1 MTAATKKKS
10 TAKENTATKKVST
23 KKKTTSTSTKAT
35 KTVKSSTA
43 KKKTPTAKKK
53 STTRTKKKSIMKN
66 GPKLLLVESPAKIKT
81 ISKFLG
87 KDFKIMSTFGHVK
100 DLPPRKI
107 GVEIKGTEIDLEYV
121 PIKDKA
127 KTIAEIC
134 KQASRSSEIYLASD
148 PDREGEIISWHIG
161 QEIEKVFSEPERI
174 YRITFN
180 EITAPAVTEAINNKS
195 VVNIDMVKAQ
205 QARRVLDRWVGYE
218 VSPILW
224 KKIAKGLSAG
234 RVQSVALLLVVTRD
248 HEIAIFKP
256 EESWS
261 IHGLFESGKHK
272 LPAELSKISNKT
284 VKLKN
289 KKEADAVLADAK
301 KENYLVS
308 KITEKKRSKKPLP
321 PFMTSTLQ
329 QDAYNKLGFSVDRTM
344 SVAQRLYEG
353 LPLGDPKNP
362 EALITYMRTDSLRI
376 SETALKATRSFIKKS
391 YGDKYLPK
399 TANFYAKG
407 KKSSK
412 AKGGDAKGAQAQ
424 DAHEAVRPIDVT
436 KSPDRVKSFL
446 KRDEFRLYELIW
458 KRFIGCQMTP
468 AEYLQKQVLI
478 DGGKYTF
485 KITGSTLQF
494 DGFLKI
500 YMVEDEDDDKVVK
513 IPKELVEKGPLDLKD
528 LTSKQHFT
536 QPPPRYTEATLVKE
550 LEKQGIGRPST
561 YSATLSTIQKRNYV
575 QKDERKRFSSTELG
589 KAVSDMLS
597 KNLPDIINVKFT
609 AQMEEDLD
617 KIAQGE
623 KDRNKVL
630 LDFYKEF
637 QKDLKEFGG
646 NAVSRKNV
654 ETGINC
660 PKCKEMLVIRFG
672 KAGEF
677 AGCSAYP
684 DCKFTSNFARDEQGK
699 ISLKEDVVD
708 ETISDLKC
716 PNCGKGLVRKI
727 GRFGPFMSCP
737 GYPDCKYIHQDTMKM
752 PCPTC
757 GGKLA
762 KRRWRGGTFWGCTGY
777 PKCRFSIF
785 GNPKEEPC
793 PTCKSPYLLITKDKT
808 GTEKLSCPVKECD
821 YSVLHKGADDNDE

>member
-10 TAKENTATKKVST
+10 APKTSATKAKATTT
-23 KKKTTSTSTKAT
+23 KKKTTGTKS
-35 KTVKSSTA
+35 TVKKSSPAKKKTATA
-43 KKKTPTAKKK
+43 KKKT
-53 STTRTKKKSIMKN
+53 TTRTKKKSIMKN

-107 GVEIKGTEIDLEYV
+107 GVEINGKTIELEYV
-121 PIKDKA
+121 AIKDKA

-195 VVNIDMVKAQ
+195 TINIDKVNAQ

-234 RVQSVALLLVVTRD
+234 RVQSVALLLVVNRD

-261 IHGLFESGKHK
+261 IHGLFMFDGKTK
-272 LPAELSKISNKT
+272 LPAELAKISKKT
-284 VKLKN
+284 FKLKN

-301 KENYLVS
+301 KEQYEVS
-308 KITEKKRSKKPLP
+308 KITEKKRAKKPLA

-353 LPLGDPKNP
+353 LPLGDSKNP

-376 SETALKATRSFIKKS
+376 SDTAIKATRSFIKKN
-391 YGDKYLPK
+391 YGDDYLPK
-399 TANFYAKG
+399 SANVYVKG
-407 KKSSK
+407 KK
-412 AKGGDAKGAQAQ
+412 GGAQAQ
-424 DAHEAVRPIDVT
+424 DAHEAIRPINVSQT
-436 KSPDRVKSFL
+436 PERVKPFL
-446 KRDEFRLYELIW
+446 KRDEARLYELIW
-458 KRFIGCQMTP
+458 KRFMGCQMTP
-468 AEYLQKQVLI
+468 AQYLQKQVLI

-500 YMVEDEDDDKVVK
+500 YMVEDEDDGKVVK
-513 IPKELVEKGPLDLKD
+513 IPKELNEKDKLNLKEI
-528 LTSKQHFT
+528 TSKQHFT

-589 KAVSDMLS
+589 KAVTDMLT
-597 KNLPDIINVKFT
+597 KNLPEIINAKFT

-623 KDRNKVL
+623 KNRDKVL

-654 ETGINC
+654 ETNIKC
-660 PKCKEMLVIRFG
+660 PKCQEILVIRFG
-672 KAGEF
+672 RAGEF
-677 AGCSAYP
+677 AGCSGYP
-684 DCKFTSNFARDEQGK
+684 ECKFTSNFTRDEQGK
-699 ISLKEDVVD
+699 ITLKEEEAAAI
-708 ETISDLKC
+708 ETDLKC
-716 PNCGKGLVRKI
+716 PNCSKQLVRKI

-737 GYPDCKYIHQDTMKM
+737 GYPDCKYIHQETLKM

-757 GGKLA
+757 GSKLA

-793 PTCKSPYLLITKDKT
+793 PQCKSPYLLISKDKT
-808 GTEKLSCPVKECD
+808 ETEKLSCPEKTCD
-821 YSVLHKGADDNDE
+821 YSVIHKVTEE